1 MARARREPAGLA
13 AIRSLSLL
21 IALALMAAPAAA
33 QSRLEYSVKA
43 NYLVRFAAFVDW
55 PPRVFAGPQSPVVI
69 CIVGRDPFAGSLDT
83 AARAQTAHGRPLA
96 VRRPSTAAT
105 AGCHIVYVGQD
116 GGAALTAAA
125 NQPGLLV
132 VTDSAAAAR
141 ARGDPFRAQ
150 RWPGAVPHRSAGGGA
165 ERAEHQFATAEP
177 GPVSAGRLR
186 WRGSSNC
193 GAAVSPCWCWRR

>member
-132 VTDSAAAAR
+132 VTDSAAAPERGAIHFVLSDGRVRFHIDQQAAAR
-141 ARGDPFRAQ
+141 NGLSISSRLLNLALSVRG
-150 RWPGAVPHRSAGGGA
+150 G
-165 ERAEHQFATAEP
+165 
-177 GPVSAGRLR
+177 
-186 WRGSSNC
+186 
-193 GAAVSPCWCWRR
+193 